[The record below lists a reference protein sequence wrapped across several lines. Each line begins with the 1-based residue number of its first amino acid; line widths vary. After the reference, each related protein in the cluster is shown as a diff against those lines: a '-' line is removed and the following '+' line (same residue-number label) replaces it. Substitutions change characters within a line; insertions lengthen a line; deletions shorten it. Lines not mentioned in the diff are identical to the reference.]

1 MGASSVTGK
10 GLGSADK
17 NQKGA
22 EHMRLGAEKIIGPRV
37 VYAGVATTDGS
48 GDVTVKLPELS
59 GVSTD
64 YIAVVTETGVAAAG
78 ACAVS
83 LTIATGSTT
92 LVLKGPAST
101 ACNILVIKKGLAV

>member
-1 MGASSVTGK
+1 MGATSVTGT
-10 GLGSADK
+10 GLGSAEK
-17 NQKGA
+17 LQKGS
-22 EHMRLGAEKIIGPRV
+22 ERMRLGAEKIIGPRV

-48 GDVTVKLPELS
+48 GDVTVKLPELT
-59 GVSTD
+59 GVSSD